1 MNEVCARCEAV
12 YPYEAATSLGLPRE
26 YCECGGALRAIPD
39 PSPKLDVR
47 GAGPH
52 RNQRPFDC
60 GFGVT
65 LGRAG
70 PQLSYES
77 DDASEDWHGNKTE
90 AG

>member
-1 MNEVCARCEAV
+1 MNEVCASCETV
-12 YPYEAATSLGLPRE
+12 YPYEAAIGLGLPRE
-26 YCECGGALRAIPD
+26 YCECGGALRSVPD

-70 PQLSYES
+70 LSETNYTYNWLYS
-77 DDASEDWHGNKTE
+77 DQRLVTE
-90 AG
+90 GS